1 MVIEGIIMKILSR
14 DFLLV
19 IICLALLIDGVT
31 LYHTVTARATHTD
44 LDDRVP
50 ALVVKQNGFE

>member
-1 MVIEGIIMKILSR
+1 MKILSR
-14 DFLLV
+14 GFLLV
-19 IICLALLIDGVT
+19 IICLALLSDGVT
-31 LYHTVTARATHTD
+31 LYRTVTARAAHTD

>member
-1 MVIEGIIMKILSR
+1 MKILSR
-14 DFLLV
+14 GFLLV

-31 LYHTVTARATHTD
+31 LYHTVTARAAHTD